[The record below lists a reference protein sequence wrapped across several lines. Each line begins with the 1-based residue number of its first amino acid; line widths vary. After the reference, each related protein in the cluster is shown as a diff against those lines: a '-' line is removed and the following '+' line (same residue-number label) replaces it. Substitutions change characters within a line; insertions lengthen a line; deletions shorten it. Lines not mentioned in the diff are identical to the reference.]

1 MRNSKT
7 LTILWLCLL
16 AGTLDAVAALIIAH
30 GIPPMKVFQYIASGW
45 FGTVAFTGGVTMMLW
60 GILFHYL
67 IASIWCILLFI
78 LYPAFSGFLKG
89 KYLTAIVFGLIIW
102 LIMNRLV
109 LPLTH
114 VPKPASAPN
123 ALAIFKGILALIL
136 CIGMP
141 VALIAN
147 RYYRRAFL
155 KRTIF

>member
-7 LTILWLCLL
+7 LTILSLCLL
-16 AGTLDAVAALIIAH
+16 TGTLDAIAALVIAH
-30 GIPPMKVFQYIASGW
+30 TTDVMAVFQYIASGW
-45 FGTVAFTGGVTMMLW
+45 FGKEAFYGGTTMMLW

-67 IASIWCILLFI
+67 VASVWSILLFV
-78 LYPAFSGFLKG
+78 LYPSFSGFLKN
-89 KYLTAIVFGLIIW
+89 KYVTGIVFGIIIW

-114 VPKPASAPN
+114 IPKRTSAPSVI
-123 ALAIFKGILALIL
+123 AIFKGVLALIL
-136 CIGMP
+136 CVGLPI
-141 VALIAN
+141 ALIAN